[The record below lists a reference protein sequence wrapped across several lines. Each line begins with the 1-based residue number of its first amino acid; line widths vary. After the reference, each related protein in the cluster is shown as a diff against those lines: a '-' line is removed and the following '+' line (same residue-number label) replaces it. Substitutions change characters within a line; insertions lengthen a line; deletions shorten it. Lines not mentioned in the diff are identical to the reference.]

1 MNKIRLFSVLI
12 LPFIVGITVFSHPGF
27 ASVNTSKD
35 ALDLIHSSCPS
46 DFKQNKELNRL
57 NRQITGAGSL
67 AEARR
72 LALAPT
78 DDAIAALKRAQTLAP
93 FSDDIRVA
101 GTKLDEARSRILLA
115 SSQQQVADAFNG
127 MMLAGLDDDSA
138 ARVSAGDSGCNYS
151 TGEIIAIV
159 VGLILGIIPG
169 IILLFVL
176 C

>member
-1 MNKIRLFSVLI
+1 MNNTRLIPVFIMLFI
-12 LPFIVGITVFSHPGF
+12 LGITVFSGPGL
-27 ASVNTSKD
+27 AAVSTGKA
-35 ALDLIHSSCPS
+35 ALELIHSSCPS
-46 DFKQNKELNRL
+46 GFKQNKDLNRL
-57 NRQITGAGSL
+57 TQQITGASSL
-67 AEARR
+67 AEART

-78 DDAIAALKRAQTLAP
+78 NDAIAALKKAQTLAP
-93 FSDDIRVA
+93 FSDDIRQA
-101 GTKLDEARSRILLA
+101 EAKLDETRSRIMLA
-115 SSQQQVADAFNG
+115 SSQQQVADTFNG

-169 IILLFVL
+169 VILLFVL